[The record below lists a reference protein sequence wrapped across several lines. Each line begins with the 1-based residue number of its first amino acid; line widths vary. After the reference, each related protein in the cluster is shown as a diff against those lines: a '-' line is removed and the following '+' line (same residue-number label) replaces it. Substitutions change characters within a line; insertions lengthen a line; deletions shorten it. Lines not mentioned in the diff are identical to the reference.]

1 MNLLSGNMSLSLY
14 FYNPH
19 KIILYLS
26 TSIINVL
33 RITTNF
39 SAYFTFFTFDSF
51 TTHVSTRVILM
62 LDHLKCLNTIS
73 NIFQMKVDRFW
84 SCQLFGIIGRWFSN
98 SNEKDLSK
106 VCLPIWNY
114 ISMWMWIAKGDILW
128 KFRFVKFIFVNC
140 MSGTWNDQ
148 CFRELKA
155 KQLQWLKKFPKIF
168 LLYLQGHVQHW

>member
-1 MNLLSGNMSLSLY
+1 
-14 FYNPH
+14 
-19 KIILYLS
+19 
-26 TSIINVL
+26 
-33 RITTNF
+33 
-39 SAYFTFFTFDSF
+39 
-51 TTHVSTRVILM
+51 M

-128 KFRFVKFIFVNC
+128 KYRFVKFIFVNC

-155 KQLQWLKKFPKIF
+155 KQLQWLKKYSQKYFIIF
-168 LLYLQGHVQHW
+168 TGSCTTLVKQQRIFILSFVCVLQYTGCYISYLIKYFKSYCIKFHNKQELLHSQKRRYRKT